1 MPAAERRRLG
11 ELLSYIRA
19 MLYHER
25 SDSEQ
30 RRLQQIMENSVQNE
44 ETRQEVMKMRK
55 TGAEALMERGRT
67 EGRTEAM
74 VQTRRQTLVRLLRK
88 RFGSVPSDVVSVVEA
103 TDDVDQL
110 DNWLDLFA
118 TAQTLEELGIAQQV

>member
-1 MPAAERRRLG
+1 
-11 ELLSYIRA
+11 

-25 SDSEQ
+25 SESEQ

-55 TGAEALMERGRT
+55 TGAEALMERGAQKA
-67 EGRTEAM
+67 GLL
-74 VQTRRQTLVRLLRK
+74 TRQQTLVRQLRK
-88 RFGSVPSDVVSVVEA
+88 RFGSVPSEVVSVVEA

-110 DNWLDLFA
+110 DNWLDRLV
-118 TAQTLEELGIAQQV
+118 TAQTPEELGIGEQV